1 MIAPTEKETYVTNA
15 QHVRASS
22 RALTVCSVILI
33 IVGSTLAHEV
43 IGAIDGVTTS
53 TAMLA
58 VSASCVSAFV
68 GLVFFVWLARFAPSV
83 LSWIAAFCGG
93 LEVRSSLPASAT
105 G

>member
-1 MIAPTEKETYVTNA
+1 MNGHDCADRKETYVTNA

-33 IVGSTLAHEV
+33 IVGMPTLAHEV

-58 VSASCVSAFV
+58 VSASCVSASS
-68 GLVFFVWLARFAPSV
+68 AS
-83 LSWIAAFCGG
+83 SSSCG
-93 LEVRSSLPASAT
+93 
-105 G
+105 